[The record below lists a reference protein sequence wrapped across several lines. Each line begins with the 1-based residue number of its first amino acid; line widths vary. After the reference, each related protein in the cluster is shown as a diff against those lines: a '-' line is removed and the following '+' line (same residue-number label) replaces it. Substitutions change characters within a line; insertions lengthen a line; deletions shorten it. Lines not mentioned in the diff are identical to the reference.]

1 MFRLVFFLL
10 IIAVTISNL
19 CYSLPRLFFL
29 IIFYPPSFSRLIII
43 SARTAENPK
52 LFQECLAVGCDGIYL
67 EKPGKL
73 DWIGWMDFVVTFS
86 FCSFARNFM
95 KVILLLLFRAILLWR
110 IGMFL
115 CVDTILCGRCTLRS
129 TIGNHAGSGTTGTG
143 TRVYGI

>member
-1 MFRLVFFLL
+1 MFLFLL

-19 CYSLPRLFFL
+19 CYSLPRLFFR

-73 DWIGWMDFVVTFS
+73 ELDWMDGFCRHVS
-86 FCSFARNFM
+86 FFSFARNFM
-95 KVILLLLFRAILLWR
+95 KVILLLLFRAIR
-110 IGMFL
+110 YIRF
-115 CVDTILCGRCTLRS
+115 GRCTLRR